1 MSGVAMIFR
10 EYWEQRKLIPKGVW
24 LILIAYCLVALG
36 SPMPPKI
43 TWLEIVM
50 GCGLLMGGI
59 LLTGLVIRKVQQEK
73 SAQWCFGLTAL
84 LFLIPLC
91 IGLMRGNMLSDITR
105 DIFPLTFLLI
115 VPILLIY
122 AASLTSRVVL
132 STLIATALAFV
143 GICTAITF
151 YSGAFEFAGS
161 TDRMVTMVGGGFG
174 QIASTQ
180 TTQTTQTTQ
189 AIQTTQMSEAS
200 KAADEELA
208 NKQRVIFLKLYD
220 PAMLFSA
227 ILLSSWGVVLMVKS
241 WRGWLPGIILAGA
254 GALIA
259 YGFMMLGLRAYT
271 VLFALAVLTIC
282 LTKWRERG
290 FYTRLLPII
299 LVAGIVLWPK
309 ITAIVQLLWNKQQ
322 VVGLNGKAGE
332 WWAVIHLVF
341 SSPQTALFGIGW
353 GGMVTNPI
361 VDGATRFTHSALSF
375 YLLKSGLLG
384 LLALMSIIVILFFQG
399 LRLGD
404 KEGFTT
410 SRLILLI
417 SCLPPLLI
425 GLLLE
430 PSYKMLSYGV
440 ILALFVLVF
449 PSFGKRV
456 E

>member
-1 MSGVAMIFR
+1 MSGFAMVFR
-10 EYWEQRKLIPKGVW
+10 EYWQQRKLIPKGVW
-24 LILIAYCLVALG
+24 VLLLAYSLVAFG

-73 SAQWCFGLTAL
+73 SAKWCFGLTAL

-91 IGLMRGNMLSDITR
+91 IGLMHGNALPDMAR

-122 AASLTSRVVL
+122 STSSSSRAVL
-132 STLIATALAFV
+132 STLIATVLAFV

-151 YSGAFEFAGS
+151 YLGAFEFAGS

-174 QIASTQ
+174 QIESTQ
-180 TTQTTQTTQ
+180 V
-189 AIQTTQMSEAS
+189 IQTTQVSEAS

-220 PAMLFSA
+220 PAMLFAASFLSA
-227 ILLSSWGVVLMVKS
+227 CGVVLMVKS
-241 WRGWLPGIILAGA
+241 WRGWLPGIILAGM
-254 GALIA
+254 GASIA

-271 VLFALAVLTIC
+271 AFFGLAVLTVC
-282 LTKWRERG
+282 MTKWRERG
-290 FYTRLLPII
+290 FYTRLLPIS
-299 LVAGIVLWPK
+299 LAAGIVLWPQ
-309 ITAIVQLLWNKQQ
+309 IEAVLQLLWMKQQ

-353 GGMVTNPI
+353 GGMLTNPI
-361 VDGATRFTHSALSF
+361 VDGATRFTHSVLSF

-384 LLALMSIIVILFFQG
+384 LFALLTVIVVLFFQG
-399 LRLGD
+399 LRLGN
-404 KEGFTT
+404 KEGIAST
-410 SRLILLI
+410 RLILLI

-425 GLLLE
+425 GVLFE
-430 PSYKMLSYGV
+430 PTYKMLSYGV
-440 ILALFVLVF
+440 ILALLVLVL

-456 E
+456 Q

>member
-1 MSGVAMIFR
+1 MSGGSMIFR
-10 EYWEQRKLIPKGVW
+10 EYWEQRKLIPRGVW
-24 LILIAYCLVALG
+24 LMLIAYSLVAFG
-36 SPMPPKI
+36 SPMPAKI

-59 LLTGLVIRKVQQEK
+59 LLMGLVIRKLQQEK

-84 LFLIPLC
+84 LFFIPLC
-91 IGLMRGNMLSDITR
+91 IGLMRGNVLSDITR

-122 AASLTSRVVL
+122 AASLSSRAVL
-132 STLIATALAFV
+132 STLIATTLAFV
-143 GICTAITF
+143 GICTAALFFVGTLNLV
-151 YSGAFEFAGS
+151 GS
-161 TDRMVTMVGGGFG
+161 TDQMVLMMRGNIA
-174 QIASTQ
+174 QIDEAQASSAP
-180 TTQTTQTTQ
+180 Q
-189 AIQTTQMSEAS
+189 APKASKVPQMSQTP
-200 KAADEELA
+200 EEIYGEKRRNL
-208 NKQRVIFLKLYD
+208 FLKLYD
-220 PAMLFSA
+220 PAMLFAA

-241 WRGWLPGIILAGA
+241 WRGWLPGIILTGA

-271 VLFALAVLTIC
+271 ALFALAVLAMC
-282 LTKWRERG
+282 LTKWRDKG
-290 FYTRLLPII
+290 FYTRLLPIFF
-299 LVAGIVLWPK
+299 VAGIVLWPQ
-309 ITAIVQLLWNKQQ
+309 IEAVLQLLWAKQQ
-322 VVGLNGKAGE
+322 VVGTNGKLVE
-332 WWAVIHLVF
+332 WQAVFGSVF
-341 SSPQTALFGIGW
+341 SSVESTLFGIGW
-353 GGMVTNPI
+353 GGVLMNPI
-361 VDGATRFTHSALSF
+361 YFDGSTRFTHSVLSF

-384 LLALMSIIVILFFQG
+384 LLGLMSIIVILFFQG

-425 GLLLE
+425 GLLFE
-430 PSYKMLSYGV
+430 PTYKMLSYGV